1 MAETIYLL
9 IGIIILSLVMY
20 DFFFTTLSGS
30 GAGILTRSVAF
41 NAHKM
46 VRNLH
51 GVFGRSVFN
60 FSGLLVNLSVLF
72 VWIMLVWI
80 GLFLVFS
87 YDPDGMTN
95 DSGRVANWV
104 ERLYY
109 TGYTLSTL
117 GVGNFKT
124 TTEFFEIIT
133 SLFSFFGFIF
143 FTSSMTYLISVSS
156 AVINKRTL
164 SRSIQNLGKDPQQIA
179 EKLMNLDSSY
189 SMQQILNFQEMIDR
203 HAVNHQ
209 AYPVVH
215 FFSHKRQDVCLGLN
229 LTRLDEAVNI
239 LLSNPSAGKIKQ
251 ELAPLRSSLSHF
263 IQHLN
268 QNYSR
273 SLPKNEDGKPI
284 KVLPYK
290 VTNLTKKE
298 LSNRR
303 IILGGILRNEG
314 FEWEDV
320 MEGRDPFEEEE

>member
-9 IGIIILSLVMY
+9 IGIIILSLVIY

-30 GAGILTRSVAF
+30 GAGFITRSVAF
-41 NAHKM
+41 STHTI
-46 VRNLH
+46 VRKLQD
-51 GVFGRSVFN
+51 GLGRSVFN

-80 GLFLVFS
+80 GLFMVFS
-87 YDPDGMTN
+87 FHPDGMTN

-124 TTEFFEIIT
+124 TTKFFEIIT
-133 SLFSFFGFIF
+133 SIFSFFGFIF

-164 SRSIQNLGKDPQQIA
+164 SRSIQNLGKDPQKIA
-179 EKLMNLDSSY
+179 ERLLIMDKSY
-189 SMQQILNFQEMIDR
+189 SIQQVMTFQEMIDR

-215 FFSHKRQDVCLGLN
+215 FFGHKRQDVCLGLN
-229 LTRLDEAVNI
+229 LTRLDEAVNL
-239 LLSNPSAGKIKQ
+239 LLSNPNAGDLKQ
-251 ELAPLRSSLSHF
+251 ELVPLCSSLSHF
-263 IQHLN
+263 IHHLN
-268 QNYSR
+268 QNYTR
-273 SLPKNEDGKPI
+273 SLPKKDTSNASQ
-284 KVLPYK
+284 VLPYEI
-290 VTNLTKKE
+290 TNLTKEK
-298 LSNRR
+298 LDQRR
-303 IILGGILRNEG
+303 KILGGILRNEG
-314 FEWEDV
+314 FDWKDV
-320 MEGRDPFEEEE
+320 MEAKDPFDTN

>member
-1 MAETIYLL
+1 MTETIYLIL
-9 IGIIILSLVMY
+9 GIIILSLVIY

-30 GAGILTRSVAF
+30 GAGFLTRSVAF
-41 NAHKM
+41 GAHTV
-46 VRNLH
+46 VRKLH
-51 GVFGRSVFN
+51 QISGRKIFN
-60 FSGLLVNLSVLF
+60 FSGLLVNLSVLV

-87 YDPDGMTN
+87 FDPDGMTN

-124 TTEFFEIIT
+124 TTEFFEIVT
-133 SLFSFFGFIF
+133 SIFSFFGFIF

-164 SRSIQNLGKDPQQIA
+164 SRSIQNLGKEPQEIA
-179 EKLMNLDSSY
+179 EKLLVLDSSY
-189 SMQQILNFQEMIDR
+189 AMQQLLTFQEMIDR

-215 FFSHKRQDVCLGLN
+215 FFSHQRQDVCLGLN

-239 LLSNPSAGKIKQ
+239 LLSHSGADEIRQ
-251 ELAPLRSSLSHF
+251 ELSPLRSSLSHF
-263 IQHLN
+263 IHHVN
-268 QNYSR
+268 QNYTR
-273 SLPKNEDGKPI
+273 SLPKKDNSRAAE
-284 KVLPYK
+284 VLPYE
-290 VTNLTKKE
+290 VTNMKKVDLE
-298 LSNRR
+298 KRR
-303 IILGGILRNEG
+303 KILGGLLRNEG
-314 FEWEDV
+314 FNWNDV
-320 MEGRDPFEEEE
+320 MEKRDPFNA

>member
-1 MAETIYLL
+1 MVETVYLL
-9 IGIIILSLVMY
+9 IGIIILSLVIY

-30 GAGILTRSVAF
+30 GAGFLTRSVAF
-41 NAHKM
+41 RAHTL
-46 VRNLH
+46 VRKLH
-51 GVFGRSVFN
+51 GLFGRSVFN

-80 GLFLVFS
+80 GLFLVYSFN
-87 YDPDGMTN
+87 PDGMTN

-124 TTEFFEIIT
+124 TTVFFELVT

-143 FTSSMTYLISVSS
+143 FTSSMTYLISVST

-164 SRSIQNLGKDPQQIA
+164 SRSIQNLGKDPEQIA
-179 EKLMNLDSSY
+179 EKLLAMDNSY
-189 SMQQILNFQEMIDR
+189 SMQQFLTFQELIDR

-215 FFSHKRQDVCLGLN
+215 FFAHKRQDICLGLN

-239 LLSNPSAGKIKQ
+239 LLSNPEADHLNR
-251 ELAPLRSSLSHF
+251 ELSPLRSSLSHF
-263 IQHLN
+263 IHHIN

-273 SLPKNEDGKPI
+273 SLPKKETSTAFKM
-284 KVLPYK
+284 LPYEI
-290 VTNLTKKE
+290 TNITNDE
-298 LSNRR
+298 LAERR
-303 IILGGILRNEG
+303 KILGGLLRNEG
-314 FEWEDV
+314 FAWEDV
-320 MEGRDPFEEEE
+320 MKGRDPFSQK